1 MILLSS
7 LCCRMIGIY
16 GRTFLPKGEYNQ
28 ILVPPSKLEAVLLV
42 ELHWVSF
49 LPLFDI
55 YICLC
60 RRSANV

>member
-1 MILLSS
+1 
-7 LCCRMIGIY
+7 MIGIY
-16 GRTFLPKGEYNQ
+16 GRTFLPKGEYDQ
-28 ILVPPSKLEAVLLV
+28 ILVLPSKLEAVLLV